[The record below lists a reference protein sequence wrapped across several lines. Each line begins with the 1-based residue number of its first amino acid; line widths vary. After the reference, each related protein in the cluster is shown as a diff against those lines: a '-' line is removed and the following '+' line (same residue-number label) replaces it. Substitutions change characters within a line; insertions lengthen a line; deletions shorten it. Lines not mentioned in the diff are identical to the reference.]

1 MISLKLD
8 ELRRRMILAKPVH
21 NLQGVLLLDQG
32 TELTEKNIWILKSW
46 GVNQVWVEGGSEEG
60 KEKEKEEDVE
70 PEKKMKYA
78 IQEELKEKFSEVLDD
93 QVMVEILRVA
103 GKQLEKRF
111 LEKEEQN
118 DPH

>member
-8 ELRRRMILAKPVH
+8 ELRRSMILAKPAH

-46 GVNQVWVEGGSEEG
+46 GVNQVWVEGGSEE
-60 KEKEKEEDVE
+60 EKEKDVE
-70 PEKKMKYA
+70 PEKEMKYA
-78 IQEELKEKFSEVLDD
+78 IQKELKEKFSEVLDD

-103 GKQLEKRF
+103 SKQLEKRF
-111 LEKEEQN
+111 LEKEEEN
-118 DPH
+118 EPH